1 MFDTIPTQILMFFG
15 TQAYINEKK
24 SHPKFYQSNFI
35 NLCHH
40 SKDFGLNA
48 EWIFFAKNSHS
59 AFK

>member
-1 MFDTIPTQILMFFG
+1 MIFG

-40 SKDFGLNA
+40 SKVFGLNA
-48 EWIFFAKNSHS
+48 EWIFFAKNYHS